1 MLGLLLTGVGSG
13 CETTEGGASGVRDTQ
28 GRTGARGFDN
38 LRDSV
43 VRLDVW
49 EATYD
54 SGAMRLSRGVGSG
67 VIMSPEGYILT
78 NAHVVNPYAERIRIT
93 LANLEVVPAQFVG
106 WDHWTDL
113 AVVQLDRDELR
124 RRNLK
129 FSHARFGD
137 SGDLTPGRAVYA
149 VGTPNGLTRTITRG
163 ILSNTERF
171 FEGRNIGRGY
181 ETGNYNT
188 WLQTDAAI
196 NPGNS
201 GGPLVTGDGRVIGIN
216 TRAYLGANNLG
227 FAVPSNVAQRVFGE
241 LIANSQV
248 ERSYIGI
255 SLGALRDLE
264 SYFGGE
270 VTQGAVVQGL
280 DPDSPGDRAGLL
292 PGDLL
297 LAMDGEP
304 VDGRFPEQLP
314 TIMQRIAS
322 KAVGSELT
330 LEILRSGRRR
340 VVRMPTESLESRL
353 GTETA
358 FAEWGLAVRELST
371 VALREKRLDA
381 GYGVEVIGVQRAFP
395 AARANLE
402 PGDIITAVNQKP
414 LNDLET
420 LGKWHAAFALEPR
433 RMLFEVTRNGQ
444 VQLLVLRPG
453 S

>member
-1 MLGLLLTGVGSG
+1 M
-13 CETTEGGASGVRDTQ
+13 RDTQ

-54 SGAMRLSRGVGSG
+54 TGAMRLSRGVGSG

-93 LANLEVVPAQFVG
+93 LANLEVVPATFIG

-137 SGDLTPGRAVYA
+137 SSELAPGKAVFA

-201 GGPLVTGDGRVIGIN
+201 GGPLVTGEGRVIGIN

-227 FAVPSNVAQRVFGE
+227 FAVPSNVAQRVFND
-241 LIANSQV
+241 LIAGGRV

-270 VTQGAVVQGL
+270 ITQGAVIQGL
-280 DPDSPGDRAGLL
+280 DAESPGDRAGLL

-314 TIMQRIAS
+314 AIMQRIAS
-322 KAVGSELT
+322 KPVGSELT
-330 LEILRSGRRR
+330 VEILRSGRRR
-340 VVRMPTESLESRL
+340 IVRMPTESLESRL

-395 AARANLE
+395 AARANLST
-402 PGDIITAVNQKP
+402 GDIITAVNRQP
-414 LNDLET
+414 LNDLEM
-420 LGKWHAAFALEPR
+420 LGKWHAAFAQEPR

>member
-1 MLGLLLTGVGSG
+1 M
-13 CETTEGGASGVRDTQ
+13 RDTQ

-49 EATYD
+49 EATYE

-78 NAHVVNPYAERIRIT
+78 NAHVVNPYAKRIRVT
-93 LANLEVVPAQFVG
+93 LANLEVVPANFVG

-124 RRNLK
+124 KRNLK
-129 FSHARFGD
+129 FSYARFGD
-137 SGDLTPGRAVYA
+137 SSELTPGKTVYA

-171 FEGRNIGRGY
+171 FEGRNIGRGF

-201 GGPLVTGDGRVIGIN
+201 GGPLVAGNGRVIGIN

-227 FAVPSNVAQRVFGE
+227 FAVPSNVAERVYNR
-241 LIANSQV
+241 LISEGKV

-255 SLGALRDLE
+255 QLGALRDLE
-264 SYFGGE
+264 SYFGGQ
-270 VTQGAVVQGL
+270 VSQGAVIQSV
-280 DPDSPGDRAGLL
+280 DPDSPGDAAGLL
-292 PGDLL
+292 PGDIL
-297 LAMDGEP
+297 LAVNGAQ

-314 TIMQRIAS
+314 AIMQRVAS
-322 KAVGSELT
+322 VGVGQEIT
-330 LEILRSGRRR
+330 LEILRSGSRRIR
-340 VVRMPTESLESRL
+340 RMATETLESRL
-353 GTETA
+353 GEETA
-358 FAEWGLAVRELST
+358 FAEWGLAVRALSRP
-371 VALREKRLDA
+371 ALREQRLNA
-381 GYGVEVIGVQRAFP
+381 PWGVEVIGVQRAFP
-395 AARANLE
+395 AQKADLE
-402 PGDIITAVNQKP
+402 PGDVITAVNQKP
-414 LNDLET
+414 LRSLQDLSALHEAY
-420 LGKWHAAFALEPR
+420 AAEPR
-433 RMLFEVTRNGQ
+433 RMLFEVTRRGQ
-444 VQLLVLRPG
+444 VQLRVLKPG